1 MGQICVS
8 QDRGTGRLVFINSFS
23 DAEGGVTRH
32 PLSPTWPLEVLSTV
46 TFAEHD
52 GKTTVT
58 LKGIPVNATELEI
71 KTFEDGYP
79 SMQQGFGRTLDKLAA
94 YLERLDTGSSNHQ
107 PAQEHVMHLNPYLH
121 FNGRCEEAFKFY
133 EQVLG
138 GKIVVMVRREGTP
151 AAEHT
156 PAEWRNKILHARLIV
171 DGELSMGSDVPP
183 ERFEE
188 PKGFSVTFGV
198 PGPADE
204 GLPSAF
210 TAILVNTRRSGSTIS
225 RKIPLNG

>member
-1 MGQICVS
+1 MRRAAWTEAEHLARWWGPKGFPISVVKLDLRS
-8 QDRGTGRLVFINSFS
+8 GGVFLYSMRFPEGHEMWGKFVYREIAEPGRLVFINSFS

-79 SMQQGFGRTLDKLAA
+79 SMQQGFSRTLDKLAA
-94 YLERLDTGSSNHQ
+94 YLERLDTNRQ

-138 GKIVVMVRREGTP
+138 GKIVVMVRHEGTP

-156 PAEWRNKILHARLIV
+156 PAEWRT
-171 DGELSMGSDVPP
+171 E
-183 ERFEE
+183 
-188 PKGFSVTFGV
+188 
-198 PGPADE
+198 
-204 GLPSAF
+204 
-210 TAILVNTRRSGSTIS
+210 
-225 RKIPLNG
+225 